1 MKKSRNKEDVGEQL
15 SELGHEFNNL
25 LTTILANL
33 RFARQEDLSYT
44 ARKHVDRAAE
54 FTVRAADLA
63 YYLLALSQKQ
73 NLVLRVVEPNEVVKN
88 LELRL
93 KKYLGKSRGIKIL
106 PSLIRHRIYVDPI
119 EFEKTLIALC
129 INSCEAMPKY
139 GEISIRIARHEVDGA
154 QPGEKNY
161 KKGDYV
167 LIEISDN
174 GVGMSEAVRKKAC
187 DPFFTTKKDVKGAGM
202 GLSMVSDFLKQ
213 SGGYIRIDSV
223 YNKGTTVR
231 ILLPRYLSVS
241 EKQAGAARK
250 RATKEREGSGE
261 TILLVEDDINVL
273 RVVGQGL
280 KAKNYDV
287 LLAGDGQKAIDTI
300 LAEKHIDLLVTDVF
314 LVDDISGREVA
325 QQFHKSFPKSG
336 IIFCS
341 GYHEDVV
348 RKKLSLGKESEVI
361 SKPYELRTLLMKM
374 SQRLKEVKQ
383 K

>member
-1 MKKSRNKEDVGEQL
+1 MGEQL

-73 NLVLRVVEPNEVVKN
+73 NLVLRVVELNEVVKN

-161 KKGDYV
+161 
-167 LIEISDN
+167 IEISDN
-174 GVGMSEAVRKKAC
+174 GVGMSEAVRKKAR

-241 EKQAGAARK
+241 EKQTVTARK
-250 RATKEREGSGE
+250 RATKELEGSGE

-273 RVVGQGL
+273 KVVGQGL

-287 LLAGDGQKAIDTI
+287 LLAGDGQKAINTI